1 MDLHRVQKITIAHLD
16 FRDPINHRTG
26 NPVAEDE
33 LAALLRQAIKAGV
46 CVEITDPDGIEAYR
60 LMLDDN
66 ELFQLVPRV

>member
-1 MDLHRVQKITIAHLD
+1 MDLHRIHKITIAHLD
-16 FRDPINHRTG
+16 FQDLINHRTG

-33 LAALLRQAIKAGV
+33 LPALLRQAIKTGV

>member
-1 MDLHRVQKITIAHLD
+1 MDLHHIQKITIAQLD
-16 FRDPINHRTG
+16 FQDLINHRTG

-33 LAALLRQAIKAGV
+33 LHALLRQAIKTGV
-46 CVEITDPDGIEAYR
+46 CVKITDPDGIEAYR